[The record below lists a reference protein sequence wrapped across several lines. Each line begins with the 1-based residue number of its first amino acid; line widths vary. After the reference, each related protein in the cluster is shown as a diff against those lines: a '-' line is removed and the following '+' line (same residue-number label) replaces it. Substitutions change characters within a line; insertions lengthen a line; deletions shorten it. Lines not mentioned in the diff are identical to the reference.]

1 MIRKLTTALAA
12 LALSAT
18 QALSQGLIRDAEVE
32 FALNQVARP
41 IFAQAGLPAS
51 TKIYIVNDT
60 AMNAFVASSRAI
72 FMTSGLLMRLQT
84 ADQVQAVIAHEAAH
98 IVNGHLTRRPAAIRS
113 ARTAANLG
121 LILAAAATVAGGG
134 RAGFGV
140 LAGTASAAQRSLF
153 AHTRA
158 EEASA
163 DQSGLRF
170 MAAAGTDPQA
180 AREVLELFRG
190 QEVLSPERQDAY
202 AQTHP
207 LTRDRIR
214 AVEGFAAA
222 VAPRPSDRSAVDY
235 WYARANG
242 KLTAFLRAPGWTL
255 RRVGRDTDEVS
266 VLRRAIAHH
275 REPDLRRALALVD
288 SLIAARPNDPY
299 YHELRGQ
306 FLLESGQPAAAA
318 SSYDRAV
325 RLAPRAPLIRAGL
338 GRALLAADRTAD
350 AVAVLERARADD
362 AFDPRMLRDLAVG
375 QARLGNTGLA
385 SIATA
390 ERFAVTGRL
399 EDATIHAKRA
409 IQLLP
414 RGSSGWLRAQDII
427 ATAGTR

>member
-12 LALSAT
+12 LVLSAA
-18 QALSQGLIRDAEVE
+18 QALSQGLIRDAEIE
-32 FALNQVARP
+32 YALAQVARP
-41 IFAQAGLPAS
+41 ILAQAGLPSS
-51 TKIYIVNDT
+51 TKIYIVNDN
-60 AMNAFVASSRAI
+60 AMNAFVANARAI
-72 FMTSGLLMRLQT
+72 FITSGLLMRLET

-113 ARTAANLG
+113 AQNTARLG
-121 LILAAAATVAGGG
+121 LILAAAAAAAGGG
-134 RAGFGV
+134 SAGFGV
-140 LAGTASAAQRSLF
+140 LAGTSSAAQRSLF

-190 QEVLSPERQDAY
+190 QELLSANRQDAY

-222 VAPRPSDRSAVDY
+222 VTPRTSDRSATDY

-242 KLTAFLRAPGWTL
+242 KMTAFLRAPGWTL
-255 RRVGRDTDEVS
+255 RRAGQGSDEVS
-266 VLRRAIAHH
+266 VMRRAIAHH
-275 REPDLRRALALVD
+275 REPDQRRAMALVD
-288 SLIAARPNDPY
+288 ALIAARPNDPY

-325 RLAPRAPLIRAGL
+325 RLAPDAPLIRAGL
-338 GRALLAADRTAD
+338 GRALLAAGRTSD
-350 AVAVLERARADD
+350 AVNVLERARADD
-362 AFDPRMLRDLAVG
+362 GFDPRMLRDLAVG
-375 QARLGNTGLA
+375 HARLGNTGLA

-390 ERFAVTGRL
+390 ERFAATGRL
-399 EDATIHAKRA
+399 ADAAIHAQRA
-409 IQLLP
+409 SGLLP
-414 RGSSGWLRAQDII
+414 RGSSGWLRAQDILRV
-427 ATAGTR
+427 APAQ